1 MSLTALAAQK
11 AKSKEKPYK
20 LSDSK
25 GLYLFVHPAGG
36 KYWRMKYYHLGKEKH
51 MSLGVYPEV
60 SLSDARDAVI
70 EARKLIKQNIDPNAK
85 KQEERKIA
93 EYKAKNTFKL
103 IAEDWFNTT
112 SEEWTPAHA
121 KKVWRRIEVHLLP
134 TFAQR
139 PIDSIDTLEI
149 IALLREIEAKGHG
162 EMARKVLQV
171 LRAVFRHAL
180 HLKKVKLNPAADLTP
195 ILKKQKKKNYP
206 TIFITELPDFLTKL
220 DTQNSHPQIKLA
232 IKLLMLT
239 FVRQGEM
246 RKSKW
251 DYINWEKKQW
261 VLPAEIMKMKK
272 EHTVPLS
279 EQAMAVLRELYAL
292 TGNDVSGYILPSL
305 KRQGNAMMSDGT
317 INKCIKEMGY
327 KDRMVAHGFRS
338 LASTTLNEQQKYSPD
353 VIERQLAHREKN
365 DVRAAYN
372 RAEYMPERTAMMQEW
387 ADYIDE
393 ICAGGEVVN
402 IRFGRK

>member
-1 MSLTALAAQK
+1 MPLTALAAQK

-20 LSDSK
+20 LSDGK

-60 SLSDARDAVI
+60 SLADARDVVI

-93 EYKAKNTFKL
+93 EYKAKNTFFL

-134 TFAQR
+134 EFGQR
-139 PIDSIDTLEI
+139 PIDSIDSLEI
-149 IALLREIEAKGHG
+149 IAHIRQIDNKGHG
-162 EMARKVLQV
+162 EAARKVLQTM
-171 LRAVFRHAL
+171 RSIFRHAL
-180 HLKKVKLNPAADLTP
+180 HLKKIKLNPATDLTHV
-195 ILKKQKKKNYP
+195 IKKRKSKHYP
-206 TIFITELPDFLTKL
+206 TILIDELPEFLERLERHNTH
-220 DTQNSHPQIKLA
+220 SQIKLA
-232 IKLLMLT
+232 MKLLILT

-251 DYINWEKKQW
+251 SYIDWDNKKW
-261 VLPAEIMKMKK
+261 IVPAEIMKVKK
-272 EHTVPLS
+272 EHVVPLS
-279 EQAMAVLRELYAL
+279 KQVMNILKELYSL
-292 TGNDVSGYILPSL
+292 SGNDASGYILPSL
-305 KRQGNAMMSDGT
+305 SRQKNPMMSDGT
-317 INKCIKEMGY
+317 LNKCIKDMGY
-327 KDRMVAHGFRS
+327 KGRMVAHGFRS
-338 LASTTLNEQQKYSPD
+338 LASTTLNEQGYNRD
-353 VIERQLAHREKN
+353 HIERQLAHLEGN
-365 DVRAAYN
+365 EVRAAYN
-372 RAEYMPERTAMMQEW
+372 RAEYMPERTVMMQDW

-402 IRFGRK
+402 FKMK